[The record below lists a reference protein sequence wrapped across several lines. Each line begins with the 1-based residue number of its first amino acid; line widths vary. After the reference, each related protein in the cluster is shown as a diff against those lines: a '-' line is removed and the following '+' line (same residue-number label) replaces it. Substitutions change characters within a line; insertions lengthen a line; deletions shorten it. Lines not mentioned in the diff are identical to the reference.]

1 MTVRPCKTTRCLGC
15 QGHRADHHDCC
26 TSCQLLQT
34 ACCHSSQVA
43 AELGLS
49 STRSCRA
56 TAHRQ
61 PSSIASTQI
70 GLNASREAERGPGAE
85 ILVYGSTSERL
96 DTLLPGYASRPNP
109 SPDNR
114 LNFQFTSPERLPQAS
129 SAGRALA
136 FDSATRS
143 SAPTT
148 PLPKD
153 AASGLHCAPADA
165 ASGQDPHSNEQ
176 LLPASLSPLCASD
189 EVAER
194 RPRLLQSS
202 KLTALLSTGRSLAK
216 SAHPA
221 CIHTA
226 NVIPEQTSPSGIGHL
241 EGVLEHPVSGNEL
254 LVGRAVHE
262 KDRAMCGYGAF
273 GCGWSASRIEPEG
286 TCGSCA
292 QTQPETTDVVCGL
305 RDSGNAAGLRAA
317 SRLMGD
323 MRQELHA
330 AALSTAWSYDSQ
342 AALTTVAGGCT
353 ADEGCRDSLVML
365 SEHWDAA
372 EPAGRPIKATSR
384 ALSGQQLT
392 TVTKQRRT
400 VSDVGLLSC
409 RKQGGHVTAGRQY
422 QDIEAHGPLSN
433 APSSP
438 RLKSPKSPAGQSVV
452 PSDHNAARAQTLGSY
467 ISTLFAPRQTANTE
481 SALAALPMPSCLH
494 RVTQLFVVINRL
506 DVWLKVHH
514 IEARLLAGV
523 FTSPE
528 PFKML

>member
-1 MTVRPCKTTRCLGC
+1 VTVRSCKTTRCLGC

-34 ACCHSSQVA
+34 VCCHSSQVA

-85 ILVYGSTSERL
+85 TLVYGGTSERL

-129 SAGRALA
+129 SARRALA

-143 SAPTT
+143 SARTT

-153 AASGLHCAPADA
+153 APSGLHCAPADA
-165 ASGQDPHSNEQ
+165 ASGHDPHSNEQ
-176 LLPASLSPLCASD
+176 LLPASLSPLCPSG
-189 EVAER
+189 EVVER

-202 KLTALLSTGRSLAK
+202 KLTALLSTGRSLAR
-216 SAHPA
+216 SAHPG

-226 NVIPEQTSPSGIGHL
+226 NVIPEQPSRSGNGHL
-241 EGVLEHPVSGNEL
+241 EGVLEHPASGL

-273 GCGWSASRIEPEG
+273 GGGWSASRIDLEG
-286 TCGSCA
+286 TGGSCA
-292 QTQPETTDVVCGL
+292 QTQPENTDVMCGL
-305 RDSGNAAGLRAA
+305 QDAGNAAGLRAA

-353 ADEGCRDSLVML
+353 ADEGCRDSPMML
-365 SEHWDAA
+365 SEHRDAA
-372 EPAGRPIKATSR
+372 EPAGMPIRATSR

-392 TVTKQRRT
+392 NVTKQRRT

-409 RKQGGHVTAGRQY
+409 RKQGGYVNAGRQC

-438 RLKSPKSPAGQSVV
+438 RLKSRKSPAGQSVV
-452 PSDHNAARAQTLGSY
+452 PSDHNAARAHALGSY
-467 ISTLFAPRQTANTE
+467 ISTLFAPRQTAKTE

-494 RVTQLFVVINRL
+494 RLTQLFVVINRL

-523 FTSPE
+523 FTPPE